1 MVASEIN
8 YLDLFLCFCLCC
20 HESNFNDADVGM

>member
-8 YLDLFLCFCLCC
+8 YLDLFLCFRLCC
-20 HESNFNDADVGM
+20 YESNFNGADVGM